1 MPAPRLQPRYRA
13 GGKLRAMLVL
23 AAIGLIAAHT
33 ARAAESTV
41 HLRGTSAL
49 VPIAQ
54 KIAEAHMAK
63 DADATI
69 VIRAADSEPGLKSL
83 LDGTTDIAMVSG
95 DIPAEMEKRAKAMG
109 LKLEVQTV
117 AQDAIVPVVHP
128 TNPISSLSMD
138 QLAAIYGGSTTDWA
152 EVGGK
157 EHEMAVL
164 VLPAISGT
172 ASGWKHAVLGD
183 RIQTAKAEPL
193 ALKALKAKVA
203 ATAEAIGYMGL
214 SAVDG
219 TVKAVSVD
227 GIAANADTIRTG
239 RYPIRRQLSLV
250 TSSASSAAARQ
261 FVSRFLSSE
270 AQAAMAASGLVPVQ

>member
-1 MPAPRLQPRYRA
+1 MPVPRLQPRSHA
-13 GGKLRAMLVL
+13 GVKIGAMLVAMAMAPVH
-23 AAIGLIAAHT
+23 AAG
-33 ARAAESTV
+33 AAEGAV

-49 VPIAQ
+49 VPVAQ

-63 DADATI
+63 NADAVI

-95 DIPAEMEKRAKAMG
+95 NIPPEMEKRAKALG
-109 LKLEVQTV
+109 LKLEVQAV
-117 AQDAIVPVVHP
+117 ALDAIVPTIHP
-128 TNPISSLSMD
+128 TNPVSSLSMD
-138 QLAAIYGGSTTDWA
+138 QLTAIYGGSTADWA
-152 EVGGK
+152 DLGGK
-157 EHEMAVL
+157 EHEIAVL

-203 ATAEAIGYMGL
+203 AAPEAIGYMGL

-219 TVKAVSVD
+219 TVKAVAVD
-227 GIAANADTIRTG
+227 GIAANAGTIRTG
-239 RYPIRRQLSLV
+239 SYPIRRQLSLV

-261 FVSRFLSSE
+261 FVAQFLSSDV
-270 AQAAMAASGLVPVQ
+270 QAAIAASGLVPVQ